1 MADVFARPSAKS
13 GSSKCETKLHW
24 IPGGRS
30 EVVSHITQ
38 PMATRKK
45 IRERIKLFCTL
56 DLMGNNSGRVFSEM
70 TLH

>member
-1 MADVFARPSAKS
+1 MIDVFARPSAKS
-13 GSSKCETKLHW
+13 CSSKCETKLHW
-24 IPGGRS
+24 IPRGRS

>member
-24 IPGGRS
+24 IPRGRS

-38 PMATRKK
+38 AMATRKK